1 MAPTRT
7 AVTLCFL
14 LVAAPAAPAAVAGT
28 FDIPVPAMRTEP
40 SATQGA
46 SRPAE
51 GPAPKIQITV
61 PGADTLPQAKAQIQ
75 RGKML
80 AICRIKPLR
89 QMDDD
94 PCGDNGGAPASLQ

>member
-1 MAPTRT
+1 MAPYRT
-7 AVTLCFL
+7 AVTFCFL
-14 LVAAPAAPAAVAGT
+14 LVAAPAASTAMAGT
-28 FDIPVPAMRTEP
+28 FDIPVPATSAEP
-40 SATQGA
+40 SATRGA

-61 PGADTLPQAKAQIQ
+61 PGANTLPQAKAQLQ

-80 AICRIKPLR
+80 AICRIKPIR

-94 PCGDNGGAPASLQ
+94 PCGDNAGAPTSLQ